1 MPITDKHRYKNQNIS
16 KLNSTVH
23 YDDKTPQ
30 SSGIYFRDIRVVQLS
45 QN

>member
-16 KLNSTVH
+16 KLNSIVH
-23 YDDKTPQ
+23 YDNKKTQ
-30 SSGIYFRDIRVVQLS
+30 SCGIYFRDIRVVQLS